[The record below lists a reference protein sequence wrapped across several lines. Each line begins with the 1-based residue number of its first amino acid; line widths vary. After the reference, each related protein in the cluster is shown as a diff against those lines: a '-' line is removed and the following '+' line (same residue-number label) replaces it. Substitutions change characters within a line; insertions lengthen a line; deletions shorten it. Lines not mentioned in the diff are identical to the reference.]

1 MAVATREIAAKVV
14 IDGTAEGRVLHL
26 AEPISFWG
34 GVDPQSGVVIDAR
47 HPDRGR
53 SISGRVLCLPGMIG
67 SSSASAVMLE
77 LLRARLAPAALVL
90 GETDAILA
98 LGVVVG
104 REMGY
109 RAIPV
114 LELAL
119 AEQEKLPQDALVR
132 IRTGG
137 VIEVA

>member
-1 MAVATREIAAKVV
+1 MAVATRALVAKVV
-14 IDGTAEGRVLHL
+14 IDGRAEGRVLRL
-26 AEPISFWG
+26 GAPISFWG
-34 GVDPQSGVVIDAR
+34 GIDPQTGIVIDAR

-53 SISGRVLCLPGMIG
+53 SIAGRVLCLPGMIG

-77 LLRARLAPAALVL
+77 LLRQHLAPAALVL

-104 REMGY
+104 RELGY
-109 RAIPV
+109 PAIPI
-114 LELAL
+114 LELAP
-119 AEQEKLPQDALVR
+119 AEQETLPQEVLVR
-132 IRTGG
+132 IREGG

>member
-1 MAVATREIAAKVV
+1 MAVATRALAAKVV
-14 IDGTAEGRVLHL
+14 IDGKAEGRVLRL
-26 AEPISFWG
+26 AAPISFWG
-34 GVDPQSGVVIDAR
+34 GIDPQTGIVIDAR

-77 LLRARLAPAALVL
+77 LLRQHLAPAALIF

-104 REMGY
+104 RELGY
-109 RAIPV
+109 PAIPI
-114 LELAL
+114 LELAV
-119 AEQEKLPQDALVR
+119 AEQEKLPQEALVR
-132 IRTGG
+132 IREGG
-137 VIEVA
+137 IIEIA

>member
-1 MAVATREIAAKVV
+1 MAVTAPALAAKVV
-14 IDGTAEGRVLHL
+14 IDSSAEGRILRL
-26 AEPISFWG
+26 AAPISFWG
-34 GVDPQSGVVIDAR
+34 GIDPQTGIVIDAR

-53 SISGRVLCLPGMIG
+53 SIVGRVLCLPGMIG

-109 RAIPV
+109 PAIPI

-119 AEQEKLPQDALVR
+119 AEQEKLPQDALAR
-132 IRTGG
+132 IRAGG
-137 VIEVA
+137 VIELL

>member
-1 MAVATREIAAKVV
+1 MAVAVHEIAAKVV
-14 IDGTAEGRVLHL
+14 IDGTAEGRILHL

-34 GVDPQSGVVIDAR
+34 GIDPQSGVVIDAR
-47 HPDRGR
+47 HPDLGR

-119 AEQEKLPQDALVR
+119 AEQKKLPQDALVR
-132 IRTGG
+132 VHEGG
-137 VIEVA
+137 MIEIV